1 MTLPQYRD
9 LAAYWRHCPPAHL
22 ILLALCG
29 AKAPAAGGADL
40 GSLMAALGR
49 T

>member
-9 LAAYWRHCPPAHL
+9 LAAYWRKCPPAHL
-22 ILLALCG
+22 ILRALT
-29 AKAPAAGGADL
+29 ATDAPAAAGADL
-40 GSLMAALGR
+40 GSLLAALGR